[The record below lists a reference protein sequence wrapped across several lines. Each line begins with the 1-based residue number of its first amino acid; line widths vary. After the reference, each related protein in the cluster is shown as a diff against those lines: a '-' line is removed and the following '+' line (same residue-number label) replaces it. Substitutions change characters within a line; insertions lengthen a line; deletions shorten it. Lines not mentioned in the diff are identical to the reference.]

1 MLRTPERQGITTSP
15 WRCLRAATSFPIL
28 PSTEHWNTTPICS
41 VSCSGILLF
50 NLEWLIAPKRIE
62 RDLNE
67 IVARELVLPSKRIV
81 FVFNN
86 ICITWNSL
94 ALQYRGQWEHSHPN
108 VPSAPFVYWSPI
120 LTAYSVL
127 MQISSFVLCEPTP
140 IILMNLS
147 RIVQEHFHLNAR
159 VGTHITRLSQQL
171 LVKRLW
177 FMHRHLF
184 HLLMLTE
191 LKWAQGGYLEI
202 KSLSLYTKR

>member
-1 MLRTPERQGITTSP
+1 M
-15 WRCLRAATSFPIL
+15 
-28 PSTEHWNTTPICS
+28 
-41 VSCSGILLF
+41 SCSGILLF

-81 FVFNN
+81 FVLNN

-147 RIVQEHFHLNAR
+147 RIVQEALSFECSCGHSHNTPFPA
-159 VGTHITRLSQQL
+159 ITCEEAVIHAPTSFPPVDVNRAQ
-171 LVKRLW
+171 V
-177 FMHRHLF
+177 
-184 HLLMLTE
+184 
-191 LKWAQGGYLEI
+191 AQGGYLEI